1 MQYLSLDDWKIAARL
16 PSPAG
21 ELMLSRLLHHGWIE
35 SRGDKHHTAVRL
47 TPAGLEAMRSLII
60 YHPPARRA
68 GAEGE
73 GEMKPTSGALIYTI
87 LVDGKPVVALE
98 ARGREAAE
106 LCREEWFRSDLCALS
121 SNGEPLCGIGSKLQA
136 RPAHEDERARFLEGS
151 KEAKTSDDILFVYL
165 VDLDGL

>member
-1 MQYLSLDDWKIAARL
+1 LN
-16 PSPAG
+16 
-21 ELMLSRLLHHGWIE
+21 
-35 SRGDKHHTAVRL
+35 
-47 TPAGLEAMRSLII
+47 
-60 YHPPARRA
+60 HPPVCKA

-136 RPAHEDERARFLEGS
+136 RPAL
-151 KEAKTSDDILFVYL
+151 KTRGPNSVKGQRKLKLLTTFCSYIWLIWTVYNDRQQAFGMN
-165 VDLDGL
+165 VHI